1 MEAKLKRITTTQL
14 VRQPSRIE
22 EWLPCELVRDGEVIA
37 LMLPPNASHDVR
49 QPIERATKSDK
60 LTELPL
66 SKHKQAQG
74 QTAQLASYVPY

>member
-37 LMLPPNASHDVR
+37 LMLPPNVAHDVR
-49 QPIERATKSDK
+49 QPTERATKSDK

-66 SKHKQAQG
+66 SKKKQAAG
-74 QTAQLASYVPY
+74 MTAQLSRF